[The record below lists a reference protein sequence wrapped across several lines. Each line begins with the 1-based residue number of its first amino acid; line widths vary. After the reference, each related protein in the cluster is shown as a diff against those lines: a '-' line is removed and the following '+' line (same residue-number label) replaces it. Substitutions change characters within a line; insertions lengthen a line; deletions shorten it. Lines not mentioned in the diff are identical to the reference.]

1 MTKKLTKQDDTKIR
15 IISGIQ
21 EVDLDGRSISEDV
34 AMVRSALLYADKV
47 EMYALGTSMFNQIR
61 QISTLNNDEML
72 VWMLSV
78 IAGAEATDAATRE
91 QMEML
96 IVGYMQ
102 LKEERDK
109 YSRSQWRT
117 EERLKEKRAA
127 YDNLTKLIRTHGG
140 AMKWNLNQM
149 WRTHGGA
156 EIEAAVDSG
165 ILSIKTEWADDLSKA
180 MEAND
185 LDQVTALMRSAI
197 RFKGG
202 GVMFDSMAGGLAN
215 AMHKENRLRL
225 PQFRLDDIRETRLG
239 NKMLLALPNMSEV
252 DVEKLLEVREELDG
266 DLARY
271 KRTVSHLNERLHES
285 AFSPDLDEEIEHL
298 WHKEVAPQVEELREA
313 VFSSKLGSYKD
324 AVVAASAS
332 TAEALGWGFFGIL
345 VSNFAN
351 LDLSDPSGITA
362 ATAGAFSA
370 TEAVKS
376 LKQGKDSFRKE
387 LRNSAE
393 KRETAKAEGLYYLAN
408 VSHLIR

>member
-1 MTKKLTKQDDTKIR
+1 
-15 IISGIQ
+15 
-21 EVDLDGRSISEDV
+21 
-34 AMVRSALLYADKV
+34 
-47 EMYALGTSMFNQIR
+47 
-61 QISTLNNDEML
+61 
-72 VWMLSV
+72 
-78 IAGAEATDAATRE
+78 
-91 QMEML
+91 ME
-96 IVGYMQ
+96 G
-102 LKEERDK
+102 
-109 YSRSQWRT
+109 
-117 EERLKEKRAA
+117 
-127 YDNLTKLIRTHGG
+127 
-140 AMKWNLNQM
+140 
-149 WRTHGGA
+149 
-156 EIEAAVDSG
+156 
-165 ILSIKTEWADDLSKA
+165 
-180 MEAND
+180 ND

-239 NKMLLALPNMSEV
+239 NKMLLALPNKSEV

-298 WHKEVAPQVEELREA
+298 WHKEVAPQVDELREA

-332 TAEALGWGFFGIL
+332 TVEALGWGFFGIL

-370 TEAVKS
+370 TEAFKS

-387 LRNSAE
+387 LRSSAE
-393 KRETAKAEGLYYLAN
+393 KRETAKADGLYYLAN

>member
-1 MTKKLTKQDDTKIR
+1 MTRKLTKQGDTKIR

-61 QISTLNNDEML
+61 QISTLNNDEMV

-149 WRTHGGA
+149 WRAHGGA
-156 EIEAAVDSG
+156 EIDAAVDSG

-180 MEAND
+180 MEGND
-185 LDQVTALMRSAI
+185 LDQATALMRSAI
-197 RFKGG
+197 QFKGG

-332 TAEALGWGFFGIL
+332 TAEAFGWGFFGIL

-376 LKQGKDSFRKE
+376 LKQGADSFREE
-387 LRNSAE
+387 LRSSAE
-393 KRETAKAEGLYYLAN
+393 KRETAKADGLYYLAN